1 MVEDYERAPI
11 QTSSLTCRELLGQLL
26 RPAEAP
32 PKPTPA
38 VADAGETAAAAAE
51 AKAMAGPAPSL
62 FERCARKL
70 AAKSPALGVTVSIN
84 GWRWG

>member
-1 MVEDYERAPI
+1 MEDYERAPT
-11 QTSSLTCRELLGQLL
+11 QASSLTCRELLGQLL

-32 PKPTPA
+32 KPTPA
-38 VADAGETAAAAAE
+38 VADAGGTAAAAAE

-84 GWRWG
+84 GWR